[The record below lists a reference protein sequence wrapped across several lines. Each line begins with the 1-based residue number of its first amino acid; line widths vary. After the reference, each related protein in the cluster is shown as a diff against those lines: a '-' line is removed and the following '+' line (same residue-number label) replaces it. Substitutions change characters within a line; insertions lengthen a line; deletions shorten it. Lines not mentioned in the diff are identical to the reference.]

1 MINSKNIKFWEQIIS
16 NKEDIIKNEFVAST
30 CEKQDIFLDFYNYFH
45 GILEIAINYNKK
57 FIKDYINPLLCEEL
71 SNRYLYKKYSW
82 KMLSSSLIKS
92 PEGIYIKAITSNY
105 DNFVLINDIDINDYE
120 KLILDKHKIFNKFI
134 LNSGKDMFKN
144 DSNSH
149 WEYYSYG
156 NNKKDSYT
164 IKCFDYIEWDIEMIE
179 KIESS
184 YYELKSSIE
193 TRSNPDSRNNG
204 YTRSSLYENIVA
216 RNKEKSRM
224 YVMALI

>member
-71 SNRYLYKKYSW
+71 SNRYLYKKYFW

-120 KLILDKHKIFNKFI
+120 KLILDKDKIFNKFI

-144 DSNSH
+144 NSNSH
-149 WEYYSYG
+149 WEYYSY
-156 NNKKDSYT
+156 
-164 IKCFDYIEWDIEMIE
+164 
-179 KIESS
+179 
-184 YYELKSSIE
+184 
-193 TRSNPDSRNNG
+193 
-204 YTRSSLYENIVA
+204 
-216 RNKEKSRM
+216 
-224 YVMALI
+224 